1 MSTTIERPT
10 GSNEIHE
17 IPFGQSGAGV
27 SVSQAAAEVAER
39 VRPSVVMVLSR
50 GGNGAG
56 VIWRSDGQIVTNNH
70 VVRGEQAEVILSD
83 GRRFVAT
90 LVARHPDRD
99 VALLKIDADG
109 LPAID
114 VADSSTVRPGQV
126 AIAIGHPIGFREAV
140 TVGVIVAAGQM
151 ATDKGLQT
159 GDFLQTDVTLLPGNS
174 GGPLVDAWGRVIGI
188 NTMVNGRLSLAVPS
202 QAVERFVI
210 GGSGRG
216 VVGYLGVNG
225 IVVQTRR
232 DDAPVGFLLTEIVEG
247 TPADRAGLIV
257 GDVVVAIGGE
267 AIMDQE
273 SLPAA
278 LIRLVPGDAV
288 TLDVLRGGE
297 PRSFVVVPTERA

>member
-1 MSTTIERPT
+1 MLQINLGGT
-10 GSNEIHE
+10 GV
-17 IPFGQSGAGV
+17 P
-27 SVSQAAAEVAER
+27 VSQAAAEVAER

-56 VIWRSDGQIVTNNH
+56 VIWRSDGQIVTNSH
-70 VVRGEQAEVILSD
+70 VVRGDQAEVVLSD
-83 GRRFVAT
+83 GRRFVAS
-90 LVARHPDRD
+90 LSARHPDRD
-99 VALLKIDADG
+99 IALLKIDADG
-109 LPAID
+109 LPAVE

-151 ATDKGLQT
+151 ATEQGPRT

-174 GGPLVDAWGRVIGI
+174 GGPLIDAWGRVIGI

-210 GGSGRG
+210 AGSGRG
-216 VVGYLGVNG
+216 AVGYLGVNG

-232 DDAPVGFLLTEIVEG
+232 DDAPIGFLLTEIVDG

-257 GDVVVAIGGE
+257 GDVVVALGGQ
-267 AIMDQE
+267 AIVDQE

-278 LIRLVPGDAV
+278 LIRLVPGEAV